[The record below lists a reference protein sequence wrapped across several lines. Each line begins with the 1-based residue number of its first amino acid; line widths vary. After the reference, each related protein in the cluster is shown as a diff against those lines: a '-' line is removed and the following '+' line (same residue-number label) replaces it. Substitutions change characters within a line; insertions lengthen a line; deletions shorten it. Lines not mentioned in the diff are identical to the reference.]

1 MTEEEAKRLASAYG
15 IPVARGQMARTADD
29 AVAAAHGIGFPVA
42 LKGVS
47 RAVVHKSDL
56 GLVRLGLSDEDAV
69 RAAFAAV
76 SALLDAAAPGT
87 GEGALVQEMARGG
100 GAELILGAR
109 HEPGLGAMVLVG
121 AGGTLA
127 ELLADT
133 ALAPAPLRAEDAAAM
148 LRGLRA
154 WPVLD
159 GARGR
164 PVLDAAAAAEALV
177 RLSWLAA
184 DLGERLVELDLNP
197 LLLRAAGEGAVA
209 VDARATLLPEASA

>member
-1 MTEEEAKRLASAYG
+1 M
-15 IPVARGQMARTADD
+15 V
-29 AVAAAHGIGFPVA
+29 
-42 LKGVS
+42 
-47 RAVVHKSDL
+47 
-56 GLVRLGLSDEDAV
+56 
-69 RAAFAAV
+69 
-76 SALLDAAAPGT
+76 
-87 GEGALVQEMARGG
+87 ARGG

-109 HEPGLGAMVLVG
+109 HEPGIGAMVLVG

-133 ALAPAPLRAEDAAAM
+133 ALAPAPLRSEDAIAM
-148 LRGLRA
+148 LRGLRL

-197 LLLRAAGEGAVA
+197 LLLRAAGECAVA